1 MISKSHGDKIEIS
14 IVHSNID
21 GYTSKKESVDKIAD
35 TVKPDVITLNETLLT
50 GKRTIQNKNYMSFCK
65 SRDDHKEGG
74 VYQHL

>member
-50 GKRTIQNKNYMSFCK
+50 GKRTIKRKTICLFVKIEMITRK
-65 SRDDHKEGG
+65 GE
-74 VYQHL
+74 V

>member
-1 MISKSHGDKIEIS
+1 MKSKSHGDKIEIN

-50 GKRTIQNKNYMSFCK
+50 GKRTIQNKKLYVF
-65 SRDDHKEGG
+65 
-74 VYQHL
+74 L